1 MYFFISRSLIS
12 SISFLYLLFL
22 YLLFLSYL
30 SSPTFSPTYFFY
42 LLEQYFNTYGM
53 GYTIN
58 IKILASKILSCISI
72 MCPSVFFLTDFP
84 SCYKLYFHALLHKVN
99 LNFFKMVISSQRAVK
114 MSFTQLGAAFFLHS
128 FTPSPRPGAAGGR
141 SYPTPPRPHARGQ
154 GWPGGATPRSRGCMG
169 AGGPRGA
176 IPHWRSGRVAVRR
189 YP

>member
-84 SCYKLYFHALLHKVN
+84 SCYKLTTEACELYRSSSFQLLLSLHTPTTRACAPHKRNHRNAKPV
-99 LNFFKMVISSQRAVK
+99 
-114 MSFTQLGAAFFLHS
+114 HS
-128 FTPSPRPGAAGGR
+128 NKEH
-141 SYPTPPRPHARGQ
+141 PHAQKVHAQQRR
-154 GWPGGATPRSRGCMG
+154 PSATKND
-169 AGGPRGA
+169 
-176 IPHWRSGRVAVRR
+176 I
-189 YP
+189 